1 MATRKLPGKIEQLIA
16 DALGPLPAG
25 ETHSTLKLAALAKA
39 LTEVGIPSKVATCS
53 VAFDPENWT
62 NPHHFDALRIKSCT
76 TDGYGV
82 YGWDALIES
91 ERARQGCAGDY
102 VDRQGVGFSTW
113 DELYKMNEEF
123 FGGEMNAQLQQ
134 MRAHVQNWKLDQE
147 TPASRPSPR
156 RPGL

>member
-1 MATRKLPGKIEQLIA
+1 MKARKLPVKLEQLVSA
-16 DALGPLPAG
+16 ALGPLPAG
-25 ETHSTLKLAALAKA
+25 ETHSVFKLAALAKA

-91 ERARQGCAGDY
+91 ERARQGYTGDY
-102 VDRQGVGFSTW
+102 VDRQHTSLSTW
-113 DELYKMNEEF
+113 EDFYQINEANF
-123 FGGEMNAQLQQ
+123 ANEMNAQLQQ
-134 MRAHVQNWKLDQE
+134 MRAHVQKWKLDQE
-147 TPASRPSPR
+147 TPVSRHSPR